1 VSVVVYRQGQL
12 TVTRDEAGWS
22 IDDGVGCARVADD
35 GVVAIA
41 GDDDVVGV
49 VAAALSAR
57 LRGEAFHLHA
67 GVVRVGDVGA
77 EDGVILVAG
86 DSGAGKT
93 TATLALAAAAAV
105 RLVGDDICFLRMV
118 DDVVVAR
125 AHRRPLH
132 VGPQTRAMFP
142 ALQILSATP
151 TRAGKLTACLP
162 DELGGDAARASP
174 VRGLVFPRIDRNDG
188 SVTTV
193 TPLTPSKT
201 LAHLLRAS
209 AMVTWPGL
217 PHAQAHL
224 DVLGRLARLPA
235 VALVMGQD
243 ARARPACIVEALR
256 RTAPGFSA

>member
-1 VSVVVYRQGQL
+1 MSVAVYRQGQL
-12 TVTRDEAGWS
+12 SVTRDEAGWS
-22 IDDGVGCARVADD
+22 IDDGVGHARVADD
-35 GVVAIA
+35 GAVALA

-67 GVVRVGDVGA
+67 GVVRVGGGG

-93 TATLALAAAAAV
+93 TATLALAAAA
-105 RLVGDDICFLRMV
+105 RLVGDDVCFLRLV

-132 VGPQTRAMFP
+132 VGRETRAMFP
-142 ALQILSATP
+142 ALQLLSDAP
-151 TRAGKLTACLP
+151 TRAGKLTAKLP
-162 DELGGDAARASP
+162 DDVDGDAARAWP
-174 VRGLVFPRIDRNDG
+174 VRGLVFPRIDRHDG

-193 TPLTPSKT
+193 TTLTPSTT

-235 VALVMGQD
+235 VDLVMGQD

-256 RTAPGFSA
+256 RAAPGVSV

>member
-1 VSVVVYRQGQL
+1 VSVAVYRQGQL
-12 TVTRDEAGWS
+12 SVTRDEAGWS
-22 IDDGVGCARVADD
+22 IDDGIGCARVADD

-57 LRGEAFHLHA
+57 LRGEDFHLHA

-77 EDGVILVAG
+77 DDGVILVAG

-93 TATLALAAAAAV
+93 TATLAFAAAA
-105 RLVGDDICFLRMV
+105 RLVGDDVCFLRMV

-132 VGPQTRAMFP
+132 VGRETRAMFP
-142 ALQILSATP
+142 ALQILSDAP
-151 TRAGKLTACLP
+151 TRAGKLTARLP
-162 DELGGDAARASP
+162 DDVDGDAARASP
-174 VRGLVFPRIDRNDG
+174 VRGLVFPRIDRHDG

-193 TPLTPSKT
+193 TTLTPSTT

-224 DVLGRLARLPA
+224 DVLGRLARRPA
-235 VALVMGQD
+235 VELVMGQD